1 MKCVI
6 GLGNPGKKYR
16 NTRHNVGYM
25 VLDEIAGRFRLPFRE
40 TGFSETAVGTVP
52 VGDGLNILLVRP
64 LTYMNASG
72 LAALEVM
79 KDYCLEPSD
88 ILVIHDDMD
97 LPFGKI
103 RFRRRGSS
111 GGHRGVESIISETGS
126 SEFGRLKIGV
136 GRPPDGVD
144 PVEFVLKE
152 FTKGDEPTLREVVSL
167 AAEGVLGALA
177 QGMDWA
183 MAYYNGLDV
192 GEEGGGR

>member
-1 MKCVI
+1 
-6 GLGNPGKKYR
+6 
-16 NTRHNVGYM
+16 
-25 VLDEIAGRFRLPFRE
+25 
-40 TGFSETAVGTVP
+40 
-52 VGDGLNILLVRP
+52 
-64 LTYMNASG
+64 
-72 LAALEVM
+72 M